1 MPEGDTLHRTAAG
14 LRRVLVGQ
22 SVTRFESR
30 VPGVESAGEGVGG
43 ERITEIVARGKHLLI
58 SFEGGRV
65 LRTHLRMTGS
75 WHLYHPGERW
85 KKPERRA
92 RVVVGTARAVAVC
105 FSAPEVELLSGAAA
119 ERGGPTVDLGP
130 DLLDGSA
137 ELAEIVRAWR
147 SRPELPIGVAVMRQ
161 HLAAGIGNVYKSE
174 VLFLC
179 RVDPFTLV
187 GELGE
192 STLREIAETARR
204 EMRRKLNPGPRTT
217 RRAAGGGRLWVYGR
231 AGRPCYDCG
240 TPIRV
245 RRQGTDGRTTYYCP
259 TCQKPPKRATR
270 EIGRPADV
278 RSEH

>member
-30 VPGVESAGEGVGG
+30 AAGVESAGEGVVG
-43 ERITEIVARGKHLLI
+43 ERITEIAARGKHLLV

-65 LRTHLRMTGS
+65 LRTHLGMTGS

-105 FSAPEVELLSGAAA
+105 FSAPEVELLSGVAAR
-119 ERGGPTVDLGP
+119 RGGRTAELGP
-130 DLLDGSA
+130 DLLDGAA

-179 RVDPFTLV
+179 RVNPFTLV
-187 GELGE
+187 GDLDED
-192 STLREIAETARR
+192 TLREVAETARR
-204 EMRRKLNPGPRTT
+204 EMRRNLGPGPRTT
-217 RRAAGGGRLWVYGR
+217 RRAARGGRFWTYSR
-231 AGRPCYDCG
+231 AGKPCFECG
-240 TPIRV
+240 TRIRM

-259 TCQKPPKRATR
+259 SCQGTPKRPTH
-270 EIGRPADV
+270 ERPADV
-278 RSEH
+278 RNEH